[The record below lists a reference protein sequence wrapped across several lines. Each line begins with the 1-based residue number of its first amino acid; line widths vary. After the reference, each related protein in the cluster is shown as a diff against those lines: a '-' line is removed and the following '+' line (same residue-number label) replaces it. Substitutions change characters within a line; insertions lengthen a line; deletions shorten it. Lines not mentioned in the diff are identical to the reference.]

1 MKHLIENWRKLLE
14 GEVIDFPTPVPEPKV
29 SDEDMQRVIA
39 LEADIEGLLT
49 EFYGN
54 INRVPVE
61 VDEALEPIIN
71 AVEESLRK

>member
-1 MKHLIENWRKLLE
+1 MKHLIENWRKILE

-29 SDEDMQRVIA
+29 SEEDMQRIIT

-54 INRVPVE
+54 ITRVPVE
-61 VDEALEPIIN
+61 VDEALEPIID
-71 AVEESLRK
+71 AVEESLKK

>member
-1 MKHLIENWRKLLE
+1 MKLLLENWRKLLE

-29 SDEDMQRVIA
+29 SEEDMQRVIA
-39 LEADIEGLLT
+39 LEADIAGLLT

-54 INRVPVE
+54 IARVPIE

-71 AVEESLRK
+71 AVEASLKK